1 MCLPPGKDG
10 NTIGAAHSLTISRPM
25 DQSKIKRHL
34 NALAKID
41 PDVSRGLQL
50 VRYPPPRIRE
60 QGFETFLSTIV
71 SQQIST
77 EAAAAIMQ
85 RVRAL
90 LPVMNAEQAL
100 ALPEGALR
108 AAGLSARKVEYV
120 EGLAQ
125 AMVNRQFDPAVFDQM
140 EDQAVIEA
148 ITSLRGFGAWSAEIY
163 LMFSLQRSDIFP
175 AGDLALRIALQRP
188 TGFEQALNEKQA
200 REVVE
205 AWAPYRSAGSLFLW
219 HYYRGA
225 PT

>member
-1 MCLPPGKDG
+1 
-10 NTIGAAHSLTISRPM
+10 M

-34 NALAKID
+34 NALAKTD
-41 PDVSRGLQL
+41 PDVGRGLQL
-50 VRYPPPRIRE
+50 VRYPPPRIRA

-90 LPVMNAEQAL
+90 LPGMDAVEVL
-100 ALPEGALR
+100 ELPEGALR
-108 AAGLSARKVEYV
+108 AAGLSTRKVEYV

-125 AMVNRQFDPAVFDQM
+125 AMVDGQFEPAGFIEM

-148 ITSLRGFGAWSAEIY
+148 ITSLRGFGQWSAEIY

-175 AGDLALRIALQRP
+175 AGDLALRIALQRLK
-188 TGFEQALNEKQA
+188 GLEHALNEKQA
-200 REVVE
+200 RELVE
-205 AWAPYRSAGSLFLW
+205 SWSPYRSAGSLFLW